1 VIMDG
6 PRKVDTKID
15 DLLVNP
21 DNYRFDPVE
30 NQRDA
35 MLIMLKSQKDK
46 VLNLARDIAQHG
58 LSPMERLAVKEA
70 EGGKYIS
77 LEGNRRLTVLKLMVN
92 PDELSGDYPYRG
104 VFEELNARYR
114 DTLPTVVECAV
125 FGADEQ
131 EAADRW
137 VNLKH
142 TGENQGVGTVPWNS
156 YQKRR
161 FELRHKRE
169 QSTTLQI
176 ADLLEGNG
184 VDITGI
190 LATNLE
196 RLFTTPQ
203 VRHALGFDFTK
214 KQLTLLEPEAEV
226 VQKLK
231 KVVERMQAKGFSVG
245 EIYKV
250 EDRLNWIQDVLGLQP
265 APATQPADIIQPPLL
280 DHNGSTNAPTT
291 QPAPPPSSNGSTN
304 TQQSPAAGAGTS
316 TLAPPQPVPTPTPP
330 NPPAPSAPSVYYM
343 LVNPTKVLPQTISG
357 KIRII
362 YKELQTVH
370 VTGSRQAPHAV
381 AALLRILIEIT
392 AQEYLIKK
400 QGFNYYGQD
409 FRQTPAGTSY
419 NELKQK
425 LAFIAS
431 HCGLPNNIAQVLKT
445 LQGRQLMTA
454 ELNQVMHNTIF
465 TADAAAI
472 KGIWQNFESVFD
484 YLIGEMQ

>member
-1 VIMDG
+1 MDG
-6 PRKVDTKID
+6 HRIADIKLD

-35 MLIMLKSQKDK
+35 MLVMLKSQKDK
-46 VLNLARDIAQHG
+46 ILNLARDIAQHG

-70 EGGKYIS
+70 GGGKYIS

-114 DTLPTVVECAV
+114 DTLPNIVECAV
-125 FGADEQ
+125 FGTDEQ

-142 TGENQGVGTVPWNS
+142 TGENQGIGTVPWNS

-161 FELRHKRE
+161 FELRHKQE
-169 QSTTLQI
+169 QSTTLQVV
-176 ADLLEGNG
+176 DLLKANG
-184 VDITGI
+184 VDISGV

-196 RLFTTPQ
+196 RLLTTPQ
-203 VRHALGFDFTK
+203 VRHALGLDFTN

-231 KVVERMQAKGFSVG
+231 KVVARMNAKGFSVSD
-245 EIYKV
+245 IYHAT
-250 EDRLNWIQDVLGLQP
+250 DRLKWIQDVLGLQP
-265 APATQPADIIQPPLL
+265 APATPPQAPTPSPTTAAT
-280 DHNGSTNAPTT
+280 NGSTSTPAP
-291 QPAPPPSSNGSTN
+291 QPAPTATTGNGTATSPSSTSGV
-304 TQQSPAAGAGTS
+304 GTS
-316 TLAPPQPVPTPTPP
+316 TLAPPQPT
-330 NPPAPSAPSVYYM
+330 PAPAPAAPSVYYM
-343 LVNPTKVLPQTISG
+343 LVNPTKMLPATIPT
-357 KIRII
+357 KIIKI

-392 AQEYLIKK
+392 AQEYLMKK
-400 QGFNYYGQD
+400 HGFWYDSGNHFRKRTDPTKTYDELRDKLNY
-409 FRQTPAGTSY
+409 
-419 NELKQK
+419 
-425 LAFIAS
+425 IANN
-431 HCGLPNNIAQVLKT
+431 CGLPGNIAQVLRT
-445 LQGRQLMTA
+445 LLGRQLMTA

-472 KGIWQNFESVFD
+472 KGIWQNLESVFD